1 MKYQQHPFATIRRI
15 APLWVIAALLL
26 GSCSKDAELME
37 GHNNPRPSAPLII
50 RSTIAAF
57 TRTDS
62 GTQTRT
68 PLEDGTPIRF
78 QAGDAIGLFAV
89 TGIGTSAAAI
99 ADGINNTRLTYT
111 PSSAGH
117 TPPAGALGSWTPPA
131 GTDLAY
137 NPDATYIAY
146 YPYKAGITIDLTK
159 SKEEIIASFADNP
172 ALQPGTDQST
182 AGKYAASDLMTAS
195 GKPTVAPTGEMVLSL
210 KFTHSYTL
218 LVVMPQLKLPK
229 YVAPN
234 NKFKYH
240 KDVTLETADLEASE
254 VMILGVKA
262 YKFSDGNF
270 RAIVKPSAIV
280 DGNVNG
286 NYITHGAKIE
296 YGGVTSQNG
305 VPGGSYFTCTVNA
318 TLPSTQGAT
327 TRALQVGDFLFKDGS
342 IWPGGL
348 DGAGDPA
355 PPKTSKDGS
364 MGVVFWVG
372 DPTAT
377 DPKLKEDYPHCTN
390 GLVLYKA
397 VGGGNG
403 KWSESTSSIDYWLKS
418 SLKPNDFNAPA
429 ITATDVC
436 QGYSN
441 TKSMEKFITSSNING
456 IRELNILTVLNNSN
470 APNNVVSRAS
480 KWYIPSM
487 AEAKLIIN
495 GEGNSSGIAGRE
507 LIDGQLKKIYSATT
521 LSHPSYLSFWLNT
534 EEVGTKVD
542 TRNVA
547 YMRGDDGTVAY
558 QAKRSSFSFRFILAF

>member
-1 MKYQQHPFATIRRI
+1 MKYQQHPFATIHRI

-26 GSCSKDAELME
+26 GSCSKDADPMG
-37 GHNNPRPSAPLII
+37 GHNSPRPSAPLII

-57 TRTDS
+57 TPLND
-62 GTQTRT
+62 GAQTRI
-68 PLEDGTPIRF
+68 PVEDGTTTRF

-111 PSSAGH
+111 PSSTDH
-117 TPPAGALGSWTPPA
+117 TPPASVLGSWTPPT

-146 YPYKAGITIDLTK
+146 YPYKEGITIDPTNK
-159 SKEEIIASFADNP
+159 KEEIIASFADKT
-172 ALQPGTDQST
+172 ALQPGIDQST
-182 AGKYAASDLMTAS
+182 TNKYAASDLMTAS

-218 LVVMPQLKLPK
+218 LVVKPQLKLPK

-240 KDVTLETADLEASE
+240 KDVTLETSDLEASE

-262 YKFSDGNF
+262 YKYSDGNF
-270 RAIVKPSAIV
+270 RAIVKPSAIA
-280 DGNVNG
+280 DGKVNG
-286 NYITHGAKIE
+286 SYITHGAKIE
-296 YGGVTSQNG
+296 YGGVTSKNG

-327 TRALQVGDFLFKDGS
+327 TRGLKVGDFLFKDGS

-355 PPKTSKDGS
+355 PPNTSKDGS

-372 DPTAT
+372 DPTVT

-390 GLVLYKA
+390 GLVLYKSIA
-397 VGGGNG
+397 GDD
-403 KWSESTSSIDYWLKS
+403 KWSSSQSSIDYWIKNN
-418 SLKPNDFNAPA
+418 KPADFTAPDF
-429 ITATDVC
+429 TATDVC

-441 TKSMEKFITSSNING
+441 TKSMEKFIVSSNSGNVS
-456 IRELNILTVLNNSN
+456 ELNILTILNNFN
-470 APNNVVSRAS
+470 ASSSYSIARAS
-480 KWYIPSM
+480 KWYIPSA
-487 AEAKLIIN
+487 AEGKLLIF
-495 GEGNSSGIAGRE
+495 GEGNNSGRE
-507 LIDGQLKKIYSATT
+507 GLDLIDGQLEK
-521 LSHPSYLSFWLNT
+521 LDGRVFLNNNSFWLNT
-534 EEVGTKVD
+534 EEVGNGDTK
-542 TRNVA
+542 NVA
-547 YMRGDDGTVAY
+547 VATRDLTVKY
-558 QAKRSSFSFRFILAF
+558 LPKTNTYTIRFILAF

>member
-15 APLWVIAALLL
+15 APLWVVAALLL
-26 GSCSKDAELME
+26 GSCIKDAEPMSD
-37 GHNNPRPSAPLII
+37 HNNPRPSAPLII
-50 RSTIAAF
+50 RSTITAF
-57 TRTDS
+57 TPLND
-62 GTQTRT
+62 GAQTRI
-68 PLEDGTPIRF
+68 PVEDGTTTRF

-99 ADGINNTRLTYT
+99 ADGINNIRLTYT
-111 PSSAGH
+111 PSAVGN
-117 TPPAGALGSWTPPA
+117 TPPAGPLGSWTPPA

-146 YPYKAGITIDLTK
+146 YPYKNGITIDPKQALATV
-159 SKEEIIASFADNP
+159 IASFADMA

-182 AGKYAASDLMTAS
+182 ADKYAASDLMTAS
-195 GKPTVAPTGEMVLSL
+195 GKSTVAPTGEMVLSL
-210 KFTHSYTL
+210 NFTHSYTL

-229 YVAPN
+229 YVAPD

-240 KDVTLETADLEASE
+240 KDVTRETPDLEASD
-254 VMILGVKA
+254 VMMLGVKA
-262 YKFSDGNF
+262 YKYSDGNF

-296 YGGVTSQNG
+296 YGGVTYQNG

-327 TRALQVGDFLFKDGS
+327 TRELKVGDFLFKDGS

-348 DGAGDPA
+348 DGADDPA

-377 DPKLKEDYPHCTN
+377 DVKLQEDYPHCTN

-397 VGGGNG
+397 VGGANG

-456 IRELNILTVLNNSN
+456 IRELNIFTVLNNSN

-495 GEGNSSGIAGRE
+495 GEGNTSGTAGRE

-521 LSHPSYLSFWLNT
+521 LSHPSFYAFWLNT
-534 EEVGTKVD
+534 EEVGSSD

-547 YMRGDDGTVAY
+547 YMNGDEGTVAY

>member
-15 APLWVIAALLL
+15 APLWVLAALLL
-26 GSCSKDAELME
+26 GSCSKDADLMD

-57 TRTDS
+57 TPLND
-62 GTQTRT
+62 GAQTRI
-68 PLEDGTPIRF
+68 PVEDGTTTRF
-78 QAGDAIGLFAV
+78 QADDAIGLFAV

-111 PSSAGH
+111 PSAAGN

-137 NPDATYIAY
+137 NSGVTYIAY
-146 YPYKAGITIDLTK
+146 YPYKDGITIDPTK
-159 SKEEIIASFADNP
+159 SKEEIIASFADKP

-182 AGKYAASDLMTAS
+182 ADKYAASDLMTAS
-195 GKPTVAPTGEMVLSL
+195 GTPTVSSTGEMVLSL
-210 KFTHSYTL
+210 QFTHSYTL

-229 YVAPN
+229 YVAPD

-240 KDVTLETADLEASE
+240 KDVTRETADLEASD
-254 VMILGVKA
+254 VMMLGVKA
-262 YKFSDGNF
+262 YKYSDGNF

-280 DGNVNG
+280 DGKVNG
-286 NYITHGAKIE
+286 SYITHGAKIE
-296 YGGVTSQNG
+296 YNGMTYPGG

-318 TLPSTQGAT
+318 TLSSTQGAT

-355 PPKTSKDGS
+355 PPKTTNDGS

-377 DPKLKEDYPHCTN
+377 DVKLQEDYPHCTN

-397 VGGGNG
+397 AGGANG

-418 SLKPNDFNAPA
+418 NQKPNDFNVPA
-429 ITATDVC
+429 ITATDNC
-436 QGYSN
+436 QGYTN
-441 TKSMEKFITSSNING
+441 TKSMEKFIASPNNSG

-470 APNNVVSRAS
+470 TSNNVVLRAS

-487 AEAKLIIN
+487 TEAKLIIN
-495 GEGNSSGIAGRE
+495 GEGKTSGIAGRE
-507 LIDGQLKKIYSATT
+507 LIDGQLKKIYNAMT
-521 LSHPSYLSFWLNT
+521 LSHPSFYVFWLNT
-534 EEVGTKVD
+534 EEDRK
-542 TRNVA
+542 
-547 YMRGDDGTVAY
+547 
-558 QAKRSSFSFRFILAF
+558 

>member
-26 GSCSKDAELME
+26 GSCSKDADPM
-37 GHNNPRPSAPLII
+37 GGNNSSRPSAPLII

-68 PLEDGTPIRF
+68 PLEDGSPIRF
-78 QAGDAIGLFAV
+78 QADDAIGLFAV

-111 PSSAGH
+111 PSATGN

-146 YPYKAGITIDLTK
+146 YPYKVGITIDLTK
-159 SKEEIIASFADNP
+159 SKEEIIASFTDMA

-182 AGKYAASDLMTAS
+182 ADKYAASDLMTAS

-218 LVVMPQLKLPK
+218 LVVTPQLKLPK

-240 KDVTLETADLEASE
+240 KDVTLATADLEASE

-270 RAIVKPSAIV
+270 RAIVKPSAV
-280 DGNVNG
+280 ADGKVNG
-286 NYITHGAKIE
+286 SYITHGAKIE
-296 YGGVTSQNG
+296 YNGTTSSGG

-318 TLPSTQGAT
+318 TLSSTQGAT
-327 TRALQVGDFLFKDGS
+327 TRPLKVGDILFKDGS

-355 PPKTSKDGS
+355 PPNTSKDGS

-397 VGGGNG
+397 LGGGSAR
-403 KWSESTSSIDYWLKS
+403 WSESTSSIDSWIKS
-418 SLKPNDFNAPA
+418 YKPTDFLNYD

-441 TKSMEKFITSSNING
+441 TKSMEKFIASTNDYG
-456 IRELNILTVLNNSN
+456 IKELNILTVLNSFN
-470 APNNVVSRAS
+470 AYASYNVPRAS
-480 KWYIPSM
+480 KWYIPSV
-487 AEAKLIIN
+487 AEAKSIIN
-495 GEGNSSGIAGRE
+495 GDGNAAGTAGRD
-507 LIDGQLKKIYSATT
+507 LIDGQLDKLYGKTKLSNSSYS
-521 LSHPSYLSFWLNT
+521 SFWSNT
-534 EEVGTKVD
+534 EEVGTGVDGRKV
-542 TRNVA
+542 A
-547 YMRGDDGTVAY
+547 IMLGDNGDVFY
-558 QAKRSSFSFRFILAF
+558 QAKRNTASFRFILAF